1 MGHEPHGMTADEALR
16 GWDRLWR
23 ELRTAEGQ
31 RRARDRDLSAPACRE
46 RDEILKDMLEHAK
59 RAFVRYEGQDAYRS
73 AMWLRRLY
81 LLERGETAGIY
92 DGTDAVAW
100 RRAYEA
106 GRVGVVPAGWRTDG

>member
-23 ELRTAEGQ
+23 ELRCSAGVGG
-31 RRARDRDLSAPACRE
+31 RRTRDLPTPACRE
-46 RDEILKDMLEHAK
+46 RAEIVAEMLGHAR

-100 RRAYEA
+100 RRAYDA
-106 GRVGVVPAGWRTDG
+106 GKVGVVPAGWRTDG